1 MYLTKGKGDCMK
13 NNKWRTKP
21 LSVALGFAG
30 LLALMVSQQVLAGID
45 TGDDSLEVSGFVE
58 NATYIRNDVGLSK
71 FRNTLQLE
79 GEKILGNI
87 GAFSGVSINGT
98 FRATYD
104 GVYDLNS
111 DEYGDGAGGS
121 INLESTNG
129 APNSPH
135 GLGLGSTDPASIYFG
150 APLPPNNALDFD
162 VSANPNRGLIVL
174 GEQLHDADGGVT
186 FGVPVRP
193 CDKDNR
199 GCKGDYISD
208 TLNDL
213 RYSDFNDRWDFIRE
227 LYVNATIDMDSGTTF
242 NLSVGKKQEVW
253 GRTDLF
259 RVLDVLNPVDYS
271 RNNIYDELEDI
282 RIPLWMATAE
292 WQFGAND
299 LLDDMNLQF
308 VWIFDK
314 FRPSKLGQAGTPN
327 QILDA
332 GSLFRGLS
340 NCWDNGCTVSN
351 FAGGNTATNFGPG
364 QLGIRNI
371 EEPEWSLDN
380 GQFGM
385 KFEGVY
391 SDIGFSL
398 NAFYTRSQLPSLRG
412 SGGPGGFVTENPF
425 DDTDNRIFPY
435 LIAFDMHFPRVVLVG
450 GSLDYYADPLKTA
463 FRAEVAW
470 TKGEEFANTLKPRL
484 FSESEVV
491 RWVIGADHNL
501 FIRSINRNKAFL
513 ISFQTFGQHILDH
526 DRENGPLGPVGMPD
540 WEDNYIST
548 LLIKG
553 WWMNDRLSPQVI
565 SAYDWSAKAY
575 VVSPSVD
582 WLISDNWR
590 LQVAA
595 NIKLGTGA
603 REFSDCRTCNPFSP
617 YTATPLHDNWDGVNA
632 DAGDIGLGGF
642 EPLGRFRS
650 GPIGMAQKEDEI
662 QVTLRYRF

>member
-1 MYLTKGKGDCMK
+1 MK

-21 LSVALGFAG
+21 LSVAFAFAG
-30 LLALMVSQQVLAGID
+30 LMALMVPQQVLAGID
-45 TGDDSLEVSGFVE
+45 TGDDSLEISGFVE

-79 GEKILGNI
+79 GTKLLGNL
-87 GAFSGVSINGT
+87 GAFSEVSINGT

-121 INLESTNG
+121 IALEQIGVPAGVLGPDAVPAAQVPWG
-129 APNSPH
+129 AGFALQGSGGIGGAGNPNS
-135 GLGLGSTDPASIYFG
+135 
-150 APLPPNNALDFD
+150 
-162 VSANPNRGLIVL
+162 GLIVL
-174 GEQLHDADGGVT
+174 GENLHDADGGVT

-193 CDKDNR
+193 CDKDSR
-199 GCKGDYISD
+199 GCLSNYMDD
-208 TLNDL
+208 DLDDL

-292 WQFGAND
+292 WQFGANN

-332 GSLFRGLS
+332 GSFFRGMN
-340 NCWDNGCTVSN
+340 NCWENGCTVSN
-351 FAGGNTATNFGPG
+351 FAGGGVATDFGPG
-364 QLGIRNI
+364 VLGLRDV
-371 EEPEWSLDN
+371 ELPEWSFDN
-380 GQFGM
+380 TQFGV

-412 SGGPGGFVTENPF
+412 GVPANNPFTGAGGPFPPEGAFGAEPQVY
-425 DDTDNRIFPY
+425 PY
-435 LIAFDMHFPRVVLVG
+435 LISFDMYFPRIVLVG

-470 TKGEEFANTLKPRL
+470 TQGEEFANTLKPRL

-491 RWVIGADHNL
+491 RWVLGADHNF
-501 FIRSINRNKAFL
+501 FIRGINKNKAFL
-513 ISFQTFGQHILDH
+513 ASFQTFGQHILDH
-526 DRENGPLGPVGMPD
+526 DREDGPLGPVGMPD

-553 WWMNDRLSPQVI
+553 WWFQDRLSPQII

-582 WLISDNWR
+582 WLINDNWR

-603 REFSDCRTCNPFSP
+603 RKFSDCRTCNPFSP

-642 EPLGRFRS
+642 EPLGRFQS

>member
-1 MYLTKGKGDCMK
+1 MN
-13 NNKWRTKP
+13 NNKWHIKP
-21 LSVALGFAG
+21 LTTAFALAG
-30 LLALMVSQQVLAGID
+30 LIGLSLSQQAVASID
-45 TGDDSLEVSGFVE
+45 TGDDTLEISGFVE
-58 NATYIRNDVGLSK
+58 NATYFRNKVGLSK

-79 GEKILGNI
+79 GTKILGKI
-87 GAFSGVSINGT
+87 GAFDEFSINGT

-111 DEYGDGAGGS
+111 DEYGDGAGGA
-121 INLESTNG
+121 IVIEQIG
-129 APNSPH
+129 VPAGVAAPVAIPAAQAPW
-135 GLGLGSTDPASIYFG
+135 GLGLPLANYGIVGSPR
-150 APLPPNNALDFD
+150 
-162 VSANPNRGLIVL
+162 NPNS
-174 GEQLHDADGGVT
+174 ETLHDTDGGVA

-193 CDKDNR
+193 CDKDSR
-199 GCKGDYISD
+199 GC
-208 TLNDL
+208 LNNYMDDSLNEL

-242 NLSVGKKQEVW
+242 NLQVGKKQEVW

-259 RVLDVLNPVDYS
+259 RVLDILNPVDYS

-299 LLDDMNLQF
+299 VLDDMNVQF

-332 GSLFRGLS
+332 GSFFRGMN
-340 NCWDNGCTVSN
+340 NCWENGCTVSN
-351 FAGGNTATNFGPG
+351 FAGGGVATDFGPG
-364 QLGIRNI
+364 VIGLR
-371 EEPEWSLDN
+371 EVHLPDWSLDN
-380 GQFGM
+380 SQFGV
-385 KFEGVY
+385 KFEGVFA
-391 SDIGFSL
+391 DVGFSL

-412 SGGPGGFVTENPF
+412 SGGPGGFETDNPF
-425 DDTDNRIFPY
+425 TGAVVGPFGGIQDDGTALFPY
-435 LIAFDMHFPRVVLVG
+435 IIAFDMYFPRIVMVG
-450 GSLDYYADPLKTA
+450 GSLDYYVDPLKTA
-463 FRAEVAW
+463 FRAELAW

-491 RWVIGADHNL
+491 RWVIGADHNF
-501 FIRSINRNKAFL
+501 FIRAINKNKAFL
-513 ISFQTFGQHILDH
+513 ASFQTFGQHILDH
-526 DRENGPLGPVGMPD
+526 DREDGLFGPVGMPD
-540 WEDNYIST
+540 WKDNYIST

-553 WWMNDRLSPQVI
+553 WWFQDRLSPQII

-575 VVSPSVD
+575 VISPSVD
-582 WLISDNWR
+582 WLINDHWR

-595 NIKLGTGA
+595 NVKLGTGA
-603 REFSDCRTCNPFSP
+603 RKFSDCRVCNPFAPYTSFNQDGSSLPDP
-617 YTATPLHDNWDGVNA
+617 YTAFDR
-632 DAGDIGLGGF
+632 GLGGF

-650 GPIGMAQKEDEI
+650 GPIGMAQEEDEI

>member
-1 MYLTKGKGDCMK
+1 MK
-13 NNKWRTKP
+13 NNKWQFKP
-21 LSVALGFAG
+21 LTAAFALAG
-30 LLALMVSQQVLAGID
+30 LMVISIPQQALAGID
-45 TGDDSLEVSGFVE
+45 TGDDTLEISGFVE
-58 NATYIRNDVGLSK
+58 NATYFRDEVGLSK

-87 GAFSGVSINGT
+87 GAFSEVSINGT

-121 INLESTNG
+121 ILLEQIGVGPGVLGPG
-129 APNSPH
+129 APAV
-135 GLGLGSTDPASIYFG
+135 PAAQVPWG
-150 APLPPNNALDFD
+150 AGFALQD
-162 VSANPNRGLIVL
+162 SGGIGGAGNPNSGLIVL
-174 GEQLHDADGGVT
+174 GEHLHDADGGVT

-193 CDKDNR
+193 CDKDSR
-199 GCKGDYISD
+199 GCLSGYMDD

-227 LYVNATIDMDSGTTF
+227 LYVSAAIDMDSGTTF

-292 WQFGAND
+292 WQFGANN

-332 GSLFRGLS
+332 GSFFRGMN
-340 NCWDNGCTVSN
+340 NCWENGCTVSN
-351 FAGGNTATNFGPG
+351 FAGGGVATDFGPG
-364 QLGIRNI
+364 VLGLRNV
-371 EEPEWSLDN
+371 ELPEWSLAN
-380 GQFGM
+380 SQFGA

-412 SGGPGGFVTENPF
+412 GIPSNNPFTGAGGPFPPEGAFGDEPQVY
-425 DDTDNRIFPY
+425 PY
-435 LIAFDMHFPRVVLVG
+435 LISFDMHFPRVVLVG
-450 GSLDYYADPLKTA
+450 GSLDYFSEPINTA
-463 FRAEVAW
+463 FRVEAAW

-484 FSESEVV
+484 FSESEVA

-501 FIRSINRNKAFL
+501 FIRSINKNKAFL

-526 DRENGPLGPVGMPD
+526 DREDGLFGPVGMPD
-540 WEDNYIST
+540 WKDNYIST

-617 YTATPLHDNWDGVNA
+617 FTAAGHVDGPDA
-632 DAGDIGLGGF
+632 DPFPDAYDTGLGGF

>member
-1 MYLTKGKGDCMK
+1 MK
-13 NNKWRTKP
+13 NNKWQFKP
-21 LSVALGFAG
+21 LKAAFALAG
-30 LLALMVSQQVLAGID
+30 LMVISIPQQTLAGID
-45 TGDDSLEVSGFVE
+45 TGDDTLEISGFVE
-58 NATYIRNDVGLSK
+58 NATYFRDEVGLSK

-87 GAFSGVSINGT
+87 GAFSEVSINGT

-121 INLESTNG
+121 ITLEGSG
-129 APNSPH
+129 APSALH
-135 GLGLGSTDPASIYFG
+135 GQGLGSIDPDSPYFG
-150 APLPPNNALDFD
+150 APLPPGNAFGFNT
-162 VSANPNRGLIVL
+162 VTNPNSDLTVL
-174 GEQLHDADGGVT
+174 GENLHDPEGGVT

-193 CDKDNR
+193 CDKDSR
-199 GCKGDYISD
+199 GCLGGYMDD
-208 TLNDL
+208 TLNEL

-227 LYVNATIDMDSGTTF
+227 LYVSAAIDMDSGTTF
-242 NLSVGKKQEVW
+242 SLSVGKKQEVW

-292 WQFGAND
+292 WQFGANN

-332 GSLFRGLS
+332 GSFFRGMN

-351 FAGGNTATNFGPG
+351 FAGGAIPTDFGPG
-364 QLGIRNI
+364 QIGLRDV
-371 EEPEWSLDN
+371 ELPEWSLDN
-380 GQFGM
+380 TQFGA

-412 SGGPGGFVTENPF
+412 GIPATNTFTGETAVH
-425 DDTDNRIFPY
+425 PY

-450 GSLDYYADPLKTA
+450 GSLDYYADSINTA
-463 FRAEVAW
+463 FRVEGAW
-470 TKGEEFANTLKPRL
+470 TKGEEFANTLRPRL
-484 FSESEVV
+484 FSESEVA

-617 YTATPLHDNWDGVNA
+617 FTATPAHLDGPDA
-632 DAGDIGLGGF
+632 DPFPDAYDVGLGGF

>member
-1 MYLTKGKGDCMK
+1 MMK
-13 NNKWRTKP
+13 NNKWRVKP
-21 LSVALGFAG
+21 LAAFTLIGTMM
-30 LLALMVSQQVLAGID
+30 LPISQQAVAGID
-45 TGDDSLEVSGFVE
+45 TGDDTLEISGFVE
-58 NATYIRNDVGLSK
+58 NATYFRDHVGLSK

-79 GEKILGNI
+79 GTKILGGI
-87 GAFSGVSINGT
+87 GAFGEVSINGT

-135 GLGLGSTDPASIYFG
+135 GLGLGSTDPASVYFG
-150 APLPPNNALDFD
+150 APLPPNNALNFD
-162 VSANPNRGLIVL
+162 VSANPNRGLEVL
-174 GEQLHDADGGVT
+174 GNRLHDTDGGVA

-193 CDKDNR
+193 CDKDSR

-227 LYVNATIDMDSGTTF
+227 LYMNAVIDMDSGTTF

-292 WQFGAND
+292 WQFGANN

-314 FRPSKLGQAGTPN
+314 FRPSKLGQSGTPN

-340 NCWDNGCTVSN
+340 NCWDNGCTVAN
-351 FAGGNTATNFGPG
+351 FAGGDTATNFGPG

-380 GQFGM
+380 SQLGV

-425 DDTDNRIFPY
+425 DDTDNRVFPY
-435 LIAFDMHFPRVVLVG
+435 LIAFDMHFPRIVLVG

-470 TKGEEFANTLKPRL
+470 TRGEEFANTLKPRL
-484 FSESEVV
+484 YSESEVV
-491 RWVIGADHNL
+491 RWVLGADHNF
-501 FIRSINRNKAFL
+501 FIRGINKNKAFL
-513 ISFQTFGQHILDH
+513 ASFQTFGQHILDH

-553 WWMNDRLSPQVI
+553 WWFQDRLSPQII

-582 WLISDNWR
+582 WLINDHWR

-595 NIKLGTGA
+595 NVKFGTGA
-603 REFSDCRTCNPFSP
+603 RKFSDCRTCNPFSP
-617 YTATPLHDNWDGVNA
+617 YTATPLHDNWDGANA